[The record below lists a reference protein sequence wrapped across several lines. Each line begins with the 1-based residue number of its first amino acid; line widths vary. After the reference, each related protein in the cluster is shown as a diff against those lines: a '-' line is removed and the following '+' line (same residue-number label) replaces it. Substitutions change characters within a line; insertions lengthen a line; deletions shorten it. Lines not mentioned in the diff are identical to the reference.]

1 MANGP
6 ARHGT
11 GPCQHGPIA
20 NGPARHAVPPGPC
33 LTGPR
38 ARHCPMGR
46 FPCRPGPARE
56 ARPFSQAVPAQ
67 GPREREGESRRQ
79 GDGDI
84 PSIDTTTPAA
94 QQGPMTRARA
104 RQLNYQVK
112 SFLAVHTNSSQNWM
126 LLNHGDDCL
135 ILRNVDQDSIASCL
149 DPMMR
154 MEQPNKWESSLM
166 GRSAHLE
173 TAGNTPSK
181 VP

>member
-1 MANGP
+1 MTSPP
-6 ARHGT
+6 AK
-11 GPCQHGPIA
+11 
-20 NGPARHAVPPGPC
+20 
-33 LTGPR
+33 LD
-38 ARHCPMGR
+38 
-46 FPCRPGPARE
+46 E
-56 ARPFSQAVPAQ
+56 
-67 GPREREGESRRQ
+67 
-79 GDGDI
+79 DI

-104 RQLNYQVK
+104 QQLNYQVK

-126 LLNHGDDCL
+126 LLNHGVDCL
-135 ILRNVDQDSIASCL
+135 ILRNVGQDPIVLCL

-166 GRSAHLE
+166 GRSAHFE

>member
-1 MANGP
+1 MEIAL
-6 ARHGT
+6 GT
-11 GPCQHGPIA
+11 PD
-20 NGPARHAVPPGPC
+20 
-33 LTGPR
+33 
-38 ARHCPMGR
+38 
-46 FPCRPGPARE
+46 E
-56 ARPFSQAVPAQ
+56 
-67 GPREREGESRRQ
+67 
-79 GDGDI
+79 DI

-135 ILRNVDQDSIASCL
+135 ILRNVGQDPIASCL

-154 MEQPNKWESSLM
+154 MEQPNNRL
-166 GRSAHLE
+166 AHLE